1 MEKLRYCRYCGK
13 NIPKKGNRKY
23 YCSELCC
30 RKWNYEAQ
38 EELFYI
44 SGVKQKKCI
53 VCGKE
58 LRERQLKYCSK
69 TCYGKDRYK
78 RKEMITGEMIV
89 DIQRKNYAAPS
100 ISGTASWLFDL
111 IA

>member
-44 SGVKQKKCI
+44 PGVKQKKCI

-89 DIQRKNYAAPS
+89 DIRRKNYAAPS

>member
-1 MEKLRYCRYCGK
+1 MEKLGYCRCCGK

-44 SGVKQKKCI
+44 SGVKQEKCI
-53 VCGKE
+53 VCGKD
-58 LRERQLKYCSK
+58 LLTRQLKYCSK
-69 TCYGKDRYK
+69 ACYANGRYGRSELVTDEMVKVVK
-78 RKEMITGEMIV
+78 RVT
-89 DIQRKNYAAPS
+89 D
-100 ISGTASWLFDL
+100 
-111 IA
+111 